1 MPPSYRSSGRSDDY
15 HIKSKKARETRRQR
29 RPRTRSRAIVPVVCI
44 GLLFCGVIAFVF
56 ACASPSSEKTATT
69 SPEMTNTTAKES
81 TVTPTRS
88 DPIPLPLS
96 GKIIIL
102 DAGHGGY
109 DSGCAYPG
117 KDPVYLEKDFNL
129 KIAQQ
134 AKPLLEELG
143 AEVYMTR
150 TDDTFISIYARAA
163 LAHLFCLDYA
173 KDQGIASISASL
185 EETLRDELLDTIEVN
200 SVDLSGG
207 CMGPMVGSG
216 FSEEMIKLLEFEYSI
231 DNILFISI
239 HNNWNSQ
246 TDMHGTLVYYVTD
259 DSIIE
264 SEDRLI
270 KNDPYYQNPDYTV
283 REHYFGRPWQRD
295 ADLAQI
301 MHDSITSAAPEL
313 VSSDSRQ
320 IVPDNFA
327 VLREQ
332 GLPSVLLE
340 LTFVSNENDRKLL
353 TSDPVIQKMAEGIAD
368 GCVNYFSSQEKKSP

>member
-1 MPPSYRSSGRSDDY
+1 MPPSYKSSGKPDDSQSRSRVAQ
-15 HIKSKKARETRRQR
+15 KGRKQR
-29 RPRTRSRAIVPVVCI
+29 RPRNRARSIVPYAFI
-44 GLLFCGVIAFVF
+44 SLLFCGILALVF
-56 ACASPSSEKTATT
+56 ASTFPPLKKAVPSSTQTT
-69 SPEMTNTTAKES
+69 PTTVKES
-81 TVTPTRS
+81 TVMPTES
-88 DPIPLPLS
+88 DPLPLS

-109 DSGCAYPG
+109 DSGCAYPE
-117 KDPVYLEKDFNL
+117 KDPVYLEKDYNL
-129 KIAQQ
+129 KIALQ
-134 AKPLLEELG
+134 AKSLLEDLG

-150 TDDTFISIYARAA
+150 TDDTFVSIYARAA
-163 LAHLFCLDYA
+163 LAHLLCLDYA
-173 KDQGIASISASL
+173 KDQGIASISAGL
-185 EETLRDELLDTIEVN
+185 EETMRDELQETIRIN

-216 FSEEMIKLLEFEYSI
+216 FSEEMIELLEFEYSI
-231 DNILFISI
+231 DNILFLSI

-270 KNDPYYQNPDYTV
+270 ENDPYYQNPDYTV
-283 REHYFGRPWQRD
+283 REHYFGRPWHRD
-295 ADLAQI
+295 ENLAQI

-320 IVPDNFA
+320 IVSDNFA

-353 TSDPVIQKMAEGIAD
+353 NSDTVIQKMAEGIAD
-368 GCVNYFSSQEKKSP
+368 GCVNYFGSPEKNTS